1 MKLVPFDCYK
11 DNNSNCIYFSIEHN
25 IEIFNVYFNY
35 GYESDSNAGYAHLLE
50 HMIIKAN
57 QKEWSSFWKNGVQFN
72 AVTKEYTT
80 IFTFLNLRNSNF
92 LFHSKK
98 NIEETFKDLHTKG
111 IDQELLESEKR
122 TILEEL
128 SILEKQFSE
137 NAAAAMLGNRNE
149 ITSFTISK
157 MIEIYMSQ
165 YVALNSIYIGNLAD
179 KKDSYIP
186 IHKKVFPI
194 SHEGI
199 VTKKDK
205 SEFAL
210 TDCFESNI
218 ILYFLHICYV
228 SQLHRG
234 WDMKIYK
241 DAAGIRLKFIGQLVL
256 KHKRNILNR
265 YCLSCSNLKMYMDEV
280 SYIVMN
286 NLSEVNI
293 EDMFLENWEGVF
305 NE

>member
-1 MKLVPFDCYK
+1 MNLVPFDSYK

-57 QKEWSSFWKNGVQFN
+57 QKEWGAFRKNGVQFN

-80 IFTFLNLRNSNF
+80 IFTFLNLRDGNF
-92 LFHSKK
+92 LFNSKK
-98 NIEETFKDLHTKG
+98 NIEEIFKDLHTKG
-111 IDQELLESEKR
+111 IDHQSLESEKR

-137 NAAAAMLGNRNE
+137 NAAAVMLGNRDE
-149 ITSFTISK
+149 ITGFTISK
-157 MIEIYMSQ
+157 MIEIYMRY
-165 YVALNSIYIGNLAD
+165 YVDLNSIYIGNLAD

-186 IHKKVFPI
+186 IYKKVFPI
-194 SHEGI
+194 SYEGI
-199 VTKKDK
+199 ITKKDK
-205 SEFAL
+205 SEFVLAACL
-210 TDCFESNI
+210 ESNI

-228 SQLHRG
+228 SQLHRD

-241 DAAGIRLKFIGQLVL
+241 TVTGIRLKFIGQLRIE
-256 KHKRNILNR
+256 HKSNILNR

-286 NLSEVNI
+286 NLLEVNI

-305 NE
+305 DE